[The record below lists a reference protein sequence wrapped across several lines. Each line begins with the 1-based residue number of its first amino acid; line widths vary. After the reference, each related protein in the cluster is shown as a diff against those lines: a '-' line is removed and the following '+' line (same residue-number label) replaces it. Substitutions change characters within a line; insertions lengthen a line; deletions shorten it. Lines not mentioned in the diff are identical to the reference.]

1 MTGIDSLLWLSS
13 APFPVSLSTVAAAW
27 RVLALAAVS
36 PSTANPTMWYATR
49 AAATSA
55 YVTLSLTVLLGI
67 VRSVARVAR
76 VRKTW
81 LLEETHRYVANA
93 TVAFVAVHLTTLLL
107 DPLIPFTPLNLLLP
121 ANEPYRPFAVA
132 VGILAMYTLLLV
144 IASSWLRGHISYAFW
159 RSLHYG
165 SFVAFWLVTLH
176 GLLAGS
182 DAGTS
187 WMRLLYLGAA
197 LLVCG
202 GMLVRLLWPPPE
214 GSQRANPTGR
224 PVRRTW

>member
-1 MTGIDSLLWLSS
+1 MTGIESLVRLPGTPL
-13 APFPVSLSTVAAAW
+13 PVSLSTVVATW
-27 RVLALAAVS
+27 RVLAAAAVS

-49 AAATSA
+49 AAATCA
-55 YVTLSLTVLLGI
+55 YITLSLTVLLGI

-93 TVAFVAVHLTTLLL
+93 TAAFVAVHLTTLLL
-107 DPLIPFTPLNLLLP
+107 DPLIPFSPLNLLLP
-121 ANEPYRPFAVA
+121 ADEPYRPFAVT
-132 VGILAMYTLLLV
+132 VGILAMYSLLLV
-144 IASSWLRGHISYAFW
+144 LVSSWLRRHISYDLW
-159 RSLHYG
+159 RSLHYVT
-165 SFVAFWLVTLH
+165 FVAFWLVTLH

-197 LLVCG
+197 LLVCA
-202 GMLVRLLWPPPE
+202 GMLTRLLWPPPE
-214 GSQRANPTGR
+214 ERQGASSAGAPM
-224 PVRRTW
+224 RRSW